1 MKMKMKKPAKPF
13 LKISFILVI
22 TFFMFNCS
30 DESHD
35 TRAATTELDLRSA
48 KLETVPLEKSFD
60 FFNELNNEQLN
71 KKAENTTI
79 ALKIDLSSLEQVV
92 ITNTDAKLNIATAT
106 TGLEGVETEILQIK
120 IDGEVQTVLFHRIPE
135 RRKASVIARAPND
148 NGEFTGRI
156 YSTNLRG
163 EVLSGFK
170 MEKGIITGV
179 NSPLA
184 YIKDPVPLKEVVVK
198 NTYIAP
204 VTNDAYTRMNY
215 QFVRTQNN
223 GSAMGIAYAAYYGK
237 QYIKAFDDKIDD
249 SKLPPCLQKILGHLK
264 KMGASPGNMIAKFT
278 GDPWSANYNWTM
290 EQGKTSPDV
299 PAHTLANS
307 YNANTGI
314 KTIFDVVS
322 YTNATELSWAKTM
335 LHESIH
341 SYLTTYYIRNQK
353 DMAATYPQM
362 LEEWGKSTFN
372 KAQHEEIA
380 RTLINSISVAL
391 ENYGIDK
398 GYKLDT
404 QFYQDMAWGGLEET
418 DVFKALPEAQRKR
431 ISDTVNIELHG
442 KDMEG
447 KSKPQK
453 GKKAGC

>member
-1 MKMKMKKPAKPF
+1 M
-13 LKISFILVI
+13 
-22 TFFMFNCS
+22 
-30 DESHD
+30 
-35 TRAATTELDLRSA
+35 
-48 KLETVPLEKSFD
+48 
-60 FFNELNNEQLN
+60 
-71 KKAENTTI
+71 
-79 ALKIDLSSLEQVV
+79 
-92 ITNTDAKLNIATAT
+92 
-106 TGLEGVETEILQIK
+106 
-120 IDGEVQTVLFHRIPE
+120 
-135 RRKASVIARAPND
+135 
-148 NGEFTGRI
+148 
-156 YSTNLRG
+156 
-163 EVLSGFK
+163 
-170 MEKGIITGV
+170 
-179 NSPLA
+179 
-184 YIKDPVPLKEVVVK
+184 
-198 NTYIAP
+198 
-204 VTNDAYTRMNY
+204 
-215 QFVRTQNN
+215 RTQNN

-249 SKLPPCLQKILGHLK
+249 SKLPPCLKKILNDLK
-264 KMGASPGNMIAKFT
+264 KVGTSPGNMIAKFT

-314 KTIFDVVS
+314 KTVFDVVS
-322 YTNATELSWAKTM
+322 YTNATELSWAKTI

-398 GYKLDT
+398 GYKLDR
-404 QFYQDMAWGGLEET
+404 QFYQDMALGGLEET

-453 GKKAGC
+453 SKKAGC